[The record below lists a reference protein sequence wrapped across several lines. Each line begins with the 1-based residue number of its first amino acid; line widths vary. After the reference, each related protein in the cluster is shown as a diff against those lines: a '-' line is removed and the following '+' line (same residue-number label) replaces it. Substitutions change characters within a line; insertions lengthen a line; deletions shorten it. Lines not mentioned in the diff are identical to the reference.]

1 MQNYFSFFS
10 KKKLTNLKLLCI
22 IFMGRYHVYCGD
34 YTWYVAEGIE
44 VARGTAFG
52 SCPFCVAMIR
62 NIGIKSYFFFFF
74 PVYYFIILWYNIV

>member
-1 MQNYFSFFS
+1 M
-10 KKKLTNLKLLCI
+10 
-22 IFMGRYHVYCGD
+22 YCGD

-62 NIGIKSYFFFFF
+62 NIGIKSYFFLFFL
-74 PVYYFIILWYNIV
+74 FIILLFCGTI

>member
-1 MQNYFSFFS
+1 M
-10 KKKLTNLKLLCI
+10 
-22 IFMGRYHVYCGD
+22 YCGD

-62 NIGIKSYFFFFF
+62 NIGIMSYFFFIF
-74 PVYYFIILWYNIV
+74 PVYYFIILWYNIA